1 MTETERKNVR
11 RRERAMG
18 LLGGV
23 GGDKS
28 CTATS
33 LTLPLQR
40 SRQAEPQLCSLSSA
54 TAAAAPAVATVF
66 HCSLGRRPQEDAG
79 GHRHGP
85 ALRAGEQSLS
95 LTV

>member
-1 MTETERKNVR
+1 
-11 RRERAMG
+11 MG

-40 SRQAEPQLCSLSSA
+40 SRQAKPQLCSLSSA
-54 TAAAAPAVATVF
+54 TAELHPPLQQYSTAP
-66 HCSLGRRPQEDAG
+66 LAG
-79 GHRHGP
+79 GPKRTLADTGMG
-85 ALRAGEQSLS
+85 LRYVQGSRA
-95 LTV
+95 